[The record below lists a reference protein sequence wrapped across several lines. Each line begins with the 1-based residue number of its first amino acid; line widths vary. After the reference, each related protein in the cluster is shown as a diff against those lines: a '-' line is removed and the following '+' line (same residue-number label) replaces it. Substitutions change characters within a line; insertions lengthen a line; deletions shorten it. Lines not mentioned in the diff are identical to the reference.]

1 MRDSALA
8 DREFGFLGDGL
19 SMREHLIKDALCLR
33 DLQAFHETLDS
44 EKGFDV
50 DMLRNVAYLSEEIG
64 EVVHAIRD
72 LKRAKDS
79 AASEEAREH
88 LGEELAD
95 CLAYIL
101 KLANYGG
108 VDLQEAYAR
117 KMARNLDRTWHREPS
132 A

>member
-1 MRDSALA
+1 MKELLA
-8 DREFGFLGDGL
+8 
-19 SMREHLIKDALCLR
+19 KDDLCLR
-33 DLQAFHETLDS
+33 DLQAFHESLDR
-44 EKGFDV
+44 EKGFDL

-72 LKRAKDS
+72 FKKAEDS
-79 AASEEAREH
+79 ATLVQVRGH
-88 LGEELAD
+88 LGDELAD

-108 VDLQEAYAR
+108 VDLQEAYVR
-117 KMARNLDRTWHREPS
+117 KMTRNLDRTWRREPS